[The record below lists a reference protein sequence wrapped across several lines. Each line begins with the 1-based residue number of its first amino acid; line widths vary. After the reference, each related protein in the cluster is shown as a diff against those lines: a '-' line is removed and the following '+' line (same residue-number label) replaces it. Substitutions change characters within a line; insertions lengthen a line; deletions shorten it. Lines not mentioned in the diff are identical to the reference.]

1 MFENK
6 KAKFL
11 LGFFVF
17 NFYLCTMKQEFFK
30 YQAQTTPFAAGFEV
44 EKAEGSYIYGKD
56 GNAYLDFVAGVSAN
70 TLGHSHPKV
79 VNAIKEQ
86 ADRYLH
92 VMVYG
97 EYAQEKPVALC
108 QLLAEATPAP
118 LEVTYLVNSGAE
130 AIDGALKL
138 AKRYTGREEIISMK
152 NSYHGNTHGALSVS
166 GNEVH
171 KREFRPLLPM
181 ISFIE
186 FNNEEEFSKITEKT
200 ACVIAETIQGAAGFL
215 TPSQNYFKNLKKRCE
230 EVGALLILDEIQP
243 GFGRTGK
250 LFSFEHYDMVPD
262 ILVMG
267 KGMWGGVP
275 VGAFMS
281 SAEIMKSLQHSP
293 KLGHITT
300 FGGNPLIAAAS
311 YATLKEVLD
320 SGLMN
325 EVNEKEAL
333 FRELLVHPKIK
344 KVNGRGLMLAVEL
357 ESPDYTLKVAKRCME
372 KGLIVFWQLY
382 RNEFMRISPPLT
394 LTQNEIRKGCQIIL
408 QALDEVE

>member
-1 MFENK
+1 MNSD
-6 KAKFL
+6 
-11 LGFFVF
+11 
-17 NFYLCTMKQEFFK
+17 FFK
-30 YQAQTTPFAAGFEV
+30 YQAQTTPFASGFEV
-44 EKAEGSYIYGKD
+44 ERAEGSYIYGKD
-56 GNAYLDFVAGVSAN
+56 GKKYLDFVAGVSAN

-79 VNAIKEQ
+79 VQAIKEQ
-86 ADRYLH
+86 TDKYLH

-108 QLLAEATPAP
+108 KLLAEATPEP

-138 AKRYTGREEIISMK
+138 AKRYTGREEIISMH
-152 NSYHGNTHGALSVS
+152 NAYHGNTHGALSVA

-181 ISFIE
+181 VNFIE
-186 FNNEEEFSKITEKT
+186 FNNQSEFDKITEKT

-215 TPSQNYFKNLKKRCE
+215 VPDADYFINLKKRCE

-250 LFSFEHYDMVPD
+250 LFSFEHFSIVPD

-267 KGMWGGVP
+267 KGMGGGVP
-275 VGAFMS
+275 VGAFMAS
-281 SAEIMKSLQHSP
+281 SEVMSSLSHSP

-300 FGGNPLIAAAS
+300 FGGNPLIAASS
-311 YATLKEVLD
+311 YVTLKEVLD
-320 SGLMN
+320 SGVMN
-325 EVNEKEAL
+325 EMKRKEEL
-333 FRELLVHPKIK
+333 YRSLLVHPKIK
-344 KVNGRGLMLAVEL
+344 NINGMGLMLAVNLGEP
-357 ESPDYTLKVAKRCME
+357 EFTLDVAKRCME

-382 RNEFMRISPPLT
+382 RNEYLRISPPLT
-394 LTQNEIRKGCQIIL
+394 ISDDEIREGCAIIL
-408 QALDEVE
+408 QALDEA